1 MENEQT
7 ITKRTQKEKSYI
19 YLDMGIEEKLNQC
32 FHFDIAI
39 SLQDR
44 PITVENPMNIDQSD
58 LVITTKISF
67 NENNEN
73 ITSPYSNRYSF
84 DFLKEFNNEIFILQF
99 FFHD

>member
-67 NENNEN
+67 NENN
-73 ITSPYSNRYSF
+73 
-84 DFLKEFNNEIFILQF
+84 
-99 FFHD
+99 